1 MWSCNNTFRLLGSG
15 LANHLDISNKN
26 VVCSCFL
33 LEFECQV
40 KTFSVT
46 TCSSKQ
52 SNCWFL
58 IREKLLC
65 CCLK

>member
-1 MWSCNNTFRLLGSG
+1 MWRCNNTLRLLGSG

-52 SNCWFL
+52 SNCWF
-58 IREKLLC
+58 
-65 CCLK
+65 